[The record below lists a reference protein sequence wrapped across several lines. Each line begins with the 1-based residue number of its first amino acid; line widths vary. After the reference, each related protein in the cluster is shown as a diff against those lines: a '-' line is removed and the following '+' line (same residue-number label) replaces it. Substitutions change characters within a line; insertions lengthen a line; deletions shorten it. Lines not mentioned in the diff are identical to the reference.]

1 MNFLHEDG
9 KGKLYNDIG
18 EEVAVVEMEVD
29 EESYPLDTVTDF
41 KSYMDMKPPEK
52 PLKLEKK
59 EKEKSVDVANNDSK
73 TRKVYRSYKLED
85 IESLTFLVDEKCM
98 SIRSAAAQLKIPYS
112 TARNWIIKNN
122 NNEDVEIVGRKEGS
136 GRPAGRP
143 PTLTDEHKD
152 YLVEILDEKPGLV
165 LDEMMESL
173 NSQFIDLSISK
184 SALHKF
190 ITTKCN
196 MSLKRAHFHS
206 VERNCPEKIEERYQW
221 VKHWLKTDMDYTSNC
236 VFIDEAAFHINMK
249 RTFAWSRKGE
259 RAVVKTPK
267 TRARTTTILGAISS
281 FGVVNIKVRR
291 PVTTAPNKKRKTAQ
305 STPKTVSR
313 GTVTGHFYNFVATT
327 IDVMDQ
333 YEEFK
338 GHYLVMD
345 NVSIHKNTDIKLYIE
360 SRGYGCIYLPP
371 YSPELNPIEQFWS
384 VCKSKLKR
392 ETLLA
397 EETLT
402 SRIRD
407 ASNKVL
413 ISDCHGFC
421 RYSAAR
427 FQDCLD
433 RKPL

>member
-1 MNFLHEDG
+1 M
-9 KGKLYNDIG
+9 Y
-18 EEVAVVEMEVD
+18 
-29 EESYPLDTVTDF
+29 
-41 KSYMDMKPPEK
+41 
-52 PLKLEKK
+52 
-59 EKEKSVDVANNDSK
+59 
-73 TRKVYRSYKLED
+73 
-85 IESLTFLVDEKCM
+85 
-98 SIRSAAAQLKIPYS
+98 
-112 TARNWIIKNN
+112 
-122 NNEDVEIVGRKEGS
+122 
-136 GRPAGRP
+136 
-143 PTLTDEHKD
+143 
-152 YLVEILDEKPGLV
+152 
-165 LDEMMESL
+165 
-173 NSQFIDLSISK
+173 
-184 SALHKF
+184 
-190 ITTKCN
+190 
-196 MSLKRAHFHS
+196 
-206 VERNCPEKIEERYQW
+206 
-221 VKHWLKTDMDYTSNC
+221 
-236 VFIDEAAFHINMK
+236 
-249 RTFAWSRKGE
+249 
-259 RAVVKTPK
+259 
-267 TRARTTTILGAISS
+267 
-281 FGVVNIKVRR
+281 
-291 PVTTAPNKKRKTAQ
+291 
-305 STPKTVSR
+305 
-313 GTVTGHFYNFVATT
+313 
-327 IDVMDQ
+327 Q